1 MDERSFNGW
10 TKSFNYNNVKLQSS
24 KIEKAQLAKLMAQ
37 VELIPDM
44 LAKIEELQAQYA
56 VAQSTITSLSIELEK
71 LTGNSEPNN

>member
-10 TKSFNYNNVKLQSS
+10 TKSFNYTNVKLQSS
-24 KIEKAQLAKLMAQ
+24 KIEKAQIAKLMSQ

-56 VAQSTITSLSIELEK
+56 VAHSTITSLSIELEK
-71 LTGNSEPNN
+71 LTGNSDPNN

>member
-10 TKSFNYNNVKLQSS
+10 TNSFNYNNVNLQSS
-24 KIEKAQLAKLMAQ
+24 KIEKAQIAKLMSQ

-56 VAQSTITSLSIELEK
+56 AVAHSTITSLSI
-71 LTGNSEPNN
+71 

>member
-24 KIEKAQLAKLMAQ
+24 KIEKAQIAKLMAQ

-44 LAKIEELQAQYA
+44 LARIEELQSQY
-56 VAQSTITSLSIELEK
+56 TIAHATIISLSVQINT
-71 LTGNSEPNN
+71 LTDKAYPKN